1 MRAIFLDLDTLSPA
15 DLDLAKLKSVADWS
29 FHGVTAPGETA
40 ARLKGAAI
48 AASNK
53 VLLDRAVIE
62 ACPDL
67 KLIVVSATGVNNVD
81 LEAARARGIRVCN
94 VRNYGT
100 PSVAQHVFSLILAL
114 TIKLP
119 EYLQAVREGR
129 WQKHPHYCLYA
140 FPIRELHGKR
150 LGVVGFGTLG
160 RGVADVG
167 RGFGMEVVIAE
178 RRGAPAREDRQPFDE
193 VLKSA
198 DVLTLHCPLTPETKN
213 LIGAN
218 ELAAMKRDAILVNC
232 ARGGLVDE
240 AALAAALKSGV
251 IAGAAFDV
259 LTEEPPA
266 RGNPLLEPGI
276 PNLIVTPHIAW
287 AAKESRQRMVD
298 IVAEDVRAWRA
309 GTPQNVVV

>member
-1 MRAIFLDLDTLSPA
+1 MRAVFLDLDTLSPA
-15 DLDLAKLKSVADWS
+15 DLDLANLNSVADWS
-29 FHGVTAPGETA
+29 FHGVTAPAETA

-48 AASNK
+48 AVSNK

-81 LEAARARGIRVCN
+81 LDAARERGIRVCN

-129 WQKHPHYCLYA
+129 WQTHAHYCLCA
-140 FPIRELHGKR
+140 FPIRELFGKR
-150 LGVVGFGTLG
+150 LGVIGHGTLG
-160 RGVADVG
+160 KGVAAVG
-167 RGFGMEVVIAE
+167 RGFGMDVVIAE
-178 RRGAPAREDRQPFDE
+178 RRGAPSRNDRLDFDK
-193 VLKSA
+193 VLTSA

-213 LIGAN
+213 LIGAP
-218 ELAAMKRDAILVNC
+218 ELKAMKRDAILINC

-240 AALAAALKSGV
+240 AALISALRNGV

-287 AAKESRQRMVD
+287 AARESRQRMVD
-298 IVAEDVRAWRA
+298 IVAEDIRAWRA
-309 GTPQNVVV
+309 GTPQNVVA

>member
-1 MRAIFLDLDTLSPA
+1 MRAVFLDLDTLSPS
-15 DLDLAKLKSVADWS
+15 DLDLANLRSVADWS
-29 FHGVTAPGETA
+29 FHGVTAAGDTA
-40 ARLKGAAI
+40 RRLTGAAI
-48 AASNK
+48 AVSNK
-53 VLLDRAVIE
+53 VLLDRGVIE

-81 LEAARARGIRVCN
+81 LDAARERGLRVCN

-119 EYLQAVREGR
+119 EYLHAVREGR
-129 WQKHPHYCLYA
+129 WQKHAQYCLYA

-150 LGVVGFGTLG
+150 LGVVGYGTLG
-160 RGVADVG
+160 RGVAEVG
-167 RGFGMEVVIAE
+167 RGFGMEIVIAE
-178 RRGAPAREDRQPFDE
+178 RRGAPARDGRMAFDE
-193 VLKSA
+193 LLKSA

-213 LIGAN
+213 LIGTT
-218 ELAAMKRDAILVNC
+218 ELAAMKRDAILINC

-240 AALAAALKSGV
+240 NALVAALKSGV

-298 IVAEDVRAWRA
+298 IVAEDIRAWRA